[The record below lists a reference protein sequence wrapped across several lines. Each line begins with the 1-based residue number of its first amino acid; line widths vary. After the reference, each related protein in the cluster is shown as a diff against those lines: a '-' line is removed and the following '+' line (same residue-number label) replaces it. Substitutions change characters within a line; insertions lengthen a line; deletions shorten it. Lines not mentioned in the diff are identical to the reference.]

1 MLVADIVS
9 VVKPYLF
16 KNKTNL
22 YYMKIYFY
30 CILTVLFLSSCAN
43 IIMPDGGEKDT
54 SAPDLA
60 KIYPPSKAINF
71 KEKKITFYFDENIAA
86 NNWNNFF
93 FISPL
98 LKGEIKH
105 KIKNKE
111 LTLFLDDTL
120 KANTTYSLILN
131 NCIKDVN
138 EGNILKNLEYLFST
152 SEQIDTLTIKGK
164 LIDAKTLEPKKNT
177 WVFLHK
183 ESLIDSLSF
192 KSKPTYITKSND
204 EGYFS
209 FGNINDLKYNI
220 FSISGLDFTYQE
232 GDEIGFKNEL
242 IYSGKDSNLIIYM
255 SDPLYKKDTIKTTD
269 TLEQVDSKLTGS
281 LNIESNL
288 DTNIIIQLYK
298 GDKLCKEDFFSK
310 NPYII
315 NNIPAGEYTLYL
327 IIDNNNNNIWD
338 TGSFAIKQQPEKV
351 YFYEKPV
358 NIRTNWDLEV
368 NWAISE

>member
-1 MLVADIVS
+1 M
-9 VVKPYLF
+9 
-16 KNKTNL
+16 
-22 YYMKIYFY
+22 
-30 CILTVLFLSSCAN
+30 
-43 IIMPDGGEKDT
+43 
-54 SAPDLA
+54 
-60 KIYPPSKAINF
+60 
-71 KEKKITFYFDENIAA
+71 
-86 NNWNNFF
+86 
-93 FISPL
+93 
-98 LKGEIKH
+98 
-105 KIKNKE
+105 
-111 LTLFLDDTL
+111 
-120 KANTTYSLILN
+120 
-131 NCIKDVN
+131 
-138 EGNILKNLEYLFST
+138 
-152 SEQIDTLTIKGK
+152 
-164 LIDAKTLEPKKNT
+164 IDAKTLEPKKNT

-269 TLEQVDSKLTGS
+269 TLEQVESKLTGS

-298 GDKLCKEDFFSK
+298 GDKLYKEDFFSK
-310 NPYII
+310 SPYII

-327 IIDNNNNNIWD
+327 IIDDNNNHIWD

>member
-86 NNWNNFF
+86 NNWNDFF

-120 KANTTYSLILN
+120 KDNTTYSLILN

-298 GDKLCKEDFFSK
+298 GDKLYKEDFFSK
-310 NPYII
+310 SPYII

-327 IIDNNNNNIWD
+327 IIDDNNNHIWD

>member
-86 NNWNNFF
+86 NNWNDFF

-120 KANTTYSLILN
+120 KDNTTYSLILN

-138 EGNILKNLEYLFST
+138 EARAL
-152 SEQIDTLTIKGK
+152 QIRIK
-164 LIDAKTLEPKKNT
+164 
-177 WVFLHK
+177 F
-183 ESLIDSLSF
+183 
-192 KSKPTYITKSND
+192 
-204 EGYFS
+204 YF
-209 FGNINDLKYNI
+209 
-220 FSISGLDFTYQE
+220 
-232 GDEIGFKNEL
+232 
-242 IYSGKDSNLIIYM
+242 
-255 SDPLYKKDTIKTTD
+255 
-269 TLEQVDSKLTGS
+269 
-281 LNIESNL
+281 
-288 DTNIIIQLYK
+288 
-298 GDKLCKEDFFSK
+298 
-310 NPYII
+310 
-315 NNIPAGEYTLYL
+315 
-327 IIDNNNNNIWD
+327 
-338 TGSFAIKQQPEKV
+338 
-351 YFYEKPV
+351 
-358 NIRTNWDLEV
+358 
-368 NWAISE
+368 

>member
-54 SAPDLA
+54 SAPNLA

-86 NNWNNFF
+86 NNWNDFF

-120 KANTTYSLILN
+120 KDNTTYSLILN

-269 TLEQVDSKLTGS
+269 TLEQVESKLTGS

-298 GDKLCKEDFFSK
+298 GDKLYKEDFFSK
-310 NPYII
+310 SPYII

-327 IIDNNNNNIWD
+327 IIDDNNNHIWD

>member
-86 NNWNNFF
+86 NNWNDFF

-105 KIKNKE
+105 KIKNRE

-120 KANTTYSLILN
+120 KDNTTYSLILN

-269 TLEQVDSKLTGS
+269 TLEQVESKLTGS

-298 GDKLCKEDFFSK
+298 GDKLYKEDFFSK
-310 NPYII
+310 SPYII

-327 IIDNNNNNIWD
+327 IIDDNNNHIWD

>member
-1 MLVADIVS
+1 
-9 VVKPYLF
+9 
-16 KNKTNL
+16 
-22 YYMKIYFY
+22 MKIYFY
-30 CILTVLFLSSCAN
+30 CVLTFLFLSSCAN

-86 NNWNNFF
+86 NNWNDFF

-98 LKGEIKH
+98 LKGDIKH

-120 KANTTYSLILN
+120 KDNTTYSLILN

-298 GDKLCKEDFFSK
+298 GDKLYKEDFFSK
-310 NPYII
+310 SPYII

-327 IIDNNNNNIWD
+327 IIDDNNNHIWD

>member
-54 SAPDLA
+54 SAPNLA

-86 NNWNNFF
+86 NNWNDFF

-120 KANTTYSLILN
+120 KDNTTYSLILN

-269 TLEQVDSKLTGS
+269 TLEQVDSKLSGS

-298 GDKLCKEDFFSK
+298 GDKLYKEDFFSK
-310 NPYII
+310 SPYII

-327 IIDNNNNNIWD
+327 IIDDNNNHIWD

>member
-1 MLVADIVS
+1 VLVADIVS

-54 SAPDLA
+54 SAPNLA

-86 NNWNNFF
+86 NNWNDFF

-120 KANTTYSLILN
+120 KDNTTYSLILN

-138 EGNILKNLEYLFST
+138 EGNILKKLEYLFST

-269 TLEQVDSKLTGS
+269 TLEQVESKLTGS

-298 GDKLCKEDFFSK
+298 GDKLYKEDFFSK
-310 NPYII
+310 SPYII

-327 IIDNNNNNIWD
+327 IIDDNNNHIWD

>member
-54 SAPDLA
+54 SAPNLA

-86 NNWNNFF
+86 NNWNDFF

-120 KANTTYSLILN
+120 KDNTTYSLILN

-269 TLEQVDSKLTGS
+269 TLEQVESKLTGS

-298 GDKLCKEDFFSK
+298 GDKLYKEDFFSK

-327 IIDNNNNNIWD
+327 IIDDNNNHIWD

>member
-1 MLVADIVS
+1 VLVADIVS

-54 SAPDLA
+54 SAPNLA

-86 NNWNNFF
+86 NNWNDFF

-120 KANTTYSLILN
+120 KDNTTYSLILN

-269 TLEQVDSKLTGS
+269 TLEQVESKLTGS

-298 GDKLCKEDFFSK
+298 GDKLYKEDFFSK
-310 NPYII
+310 SPYII

-327 IIDNNNNNIWD
+327 IIDDNNNHIWD

>member
-86 NNWNNFF
+86 NNWNDFF

-105 KIKNKE
+105 KIKNRE

-120 KANTTYSLILN
+120 KDNTTYSLILN

-298 GDKLCKEDFFSK
+298 GDKLYKEDFFSK
-310 NPYII
+310 SPYII

-327 IIDNNNNNIWD
+327 IIDDNNNHIWD

>member
-86 NNWNNFF
+86 NNWNDFF

-120 KANTTYSLILN
+120 KDNTTYSLILN

-269 TLEQVDSKLTGS
+269 TLEQVESKLTGS

-298 GDKLCKEDFFSK
+298 GDKLYKEDFFSK
-310 NPYII
+310 SPYII

-327 IIDNNNNNIWD
+327 IIDDNNNHIWD

>member
-1 MLVADIVS
+1 M
-9 VVKPYLF
+9 
-16 KNKTNL
+16 
-22 YYMKIYFY
+22 
-30 CILTVLFLSSCAN
+30 
-43 IIMPDGGEKDT
+43 
-54 SAPDLA
+54 
-60 KIYPPSKAINF
+60 
-71 KEKKITFYFDENIAA
+71 
-86 NNWNNFF
+86 
-93 FISPL
+93 
-98 LKGEIKH
+98 
-105 KIKNKE
+105 
-111 LTLFLDDTL
+111 
-120 KANTTYSLILN
+120 
-131 NCIKDVN
+131 N

-298 GDKLCKEDFFSK
+298 GDKLYKEDFFSK
-310 NPYII
+310 SPYII
-315 NNIPAGEYTLYL
+315 NYIPAGEYTLYL
-327 IIDNNNNNIWD
+327 IIDDNNNHIWD